1 MLPEADLISAALVN
15 PPGIYW
21 QVNQQMAASH
31 VGTINQRTFDT
42 AVDKV
47 INFVEGRAFGLEKVQ
62 TAMKQYVN
70 FFNTYQISLVGS
82 LDEPQQCYES
92 DDDADFDD
100 HEEIALLYNLHH
112 TPPPDVIQSDN
123 QGLCHVAHI
132 PNTVKYTSN
141 LLKNYFMF
149 LSITNVRQERFV
161 LL

>member
-1 MLPEADLISAALVN
+1 
-15 PPGIYW
+15 
-21 QVNQQMAASH
+21 MAASH
-31 VGTINQRTFDT
+31 VGIINQRTFDT

-47 INFVEGRAFGLEKVQ
+47 INFVEGKAFGLEKVQ
-62 TAMKQYVN
+62 TAMQQYTN

-100 HEEIALLYNLHH
+100 KEEMDLIYHLHH
-112 TPPPDVIQSDN
+112 TPPPDVIQSEHS
-123 QGLCHVAHI
+123 GLCHVEHI
-132 PNTVKYTSN
+132 PNTVKYSAN

-149 LSITNVRQERFV
+149 LSITNVRQERFA

>member
-1 MLPEADLISAALVN
+1 
-15 PPGIYW
+15 
-21 QVNQQMAASH
+21 MAASH
-31 VGTINQRTFDT
+31 VGIIKPGSLDT
-42 AVDKV
+42 AVAKV
-47 INFVEGRAFGLEKVQ
+47 INFVDGRAFGVDEVQ
-62 TAMKQYVN
+62 SAIAQYVN
-70 FFNTYQISLVGS
+70 FFKNYQVSLVGL

-100 HEEIALLYNLHH
+100 KEELDLLYNLQHAS
-112 TPPPDVIQSDN
+112 PADVIQSDN

>member
-1 MLPEADLISAALVN
+1 
-15 PPGIYW
+15 
-21 QVNQQMAASH
+21 MAIFH
-31 VGTINQRTFDT
+31 VGLINQGTFDI

-47 INFVEGRAFGLEKVQ
+47 IKFVEGKAFGLEKVQ
-62 TAMKQYVN
+62 TAMQQYEN

-100 HEEIALLYNLHH
+100 KEEMDLLYTLHH

-123 QGLCHVAHI
+123 QGLCHVEHI
-132 PNTVKYTSN
+132 PNTVKYAAN

-149 LSITNVRQERFV
+149 LAITNVRQERFV

>member
-1 MLPEADLISAALVN
+1 
-15 PPGIYW
+15 
-21 QVNQQMAASH
+21 MAASH
-31 VGTINQRTFDT
+31 VGIINQRTFDT

-47 INFVEGRAFGLEKVQ
+47 IHFVEGKAFGLEKVQ
-62 TAMKQYVN
+62 TAMQQYVN

-100 HEEIALLYNLHH
+100 KEEMDLLYNLHH
-112 TPPPDVIQSDN
+112 TSPADVIQSDN
-123 QGLCHVAHI
+123 QGLCHVEHI
-132 PNTVKYTSN
+132 PNTVKYSAN

>member
-1 MLPEADLISAALVN
+1 
-15 PPGIYW
+15 
-21 QVNQQMAASH
+21 MAASH
-31 VGTINQRTFDT
+31 VGIINERTFDT

-47 INFVEGRAFGLEKVQ
+47 INFVEGKAFGLEKVQ
-62 TAMKQYVN
+62 TAMQQYVN

-100 HEEIALLYNLHH
+100 KEEMDLIYHLHH

-123 QGLCHVAHI
+123 PGLCHVEHI
-132 PNTVKYTSN
+132 PNTVKYSAN

-149 LSITNVRQERFV
+149 LSITNVRQERFA

>member
-1 MLPEADLISAALVN
+1 
-15 PPGIYW
+15 
-21 QVNQQMAASH
+21 MAASH

-47 INFVEGRAFGLEKVQ
+47 INFVEGRASGLEKVQ

-70 FFNTYQISLVGS
+70 FFNAYQISLVGS

-92 DDDADFDD
+92 DDEADFDD
-100 HEEIALLYNLHH
+100 KEELDHLYNLQHGFCQVQQSS
-112 TPPPDVIQSDN
+112 PVDVIQSDN

-132 PNTVKYTSN
+132 PNTVKYSAN